1 MRGSFL
7 LGLLLAGSSGP
18 ALADSGTLAPSA
30 RLLCPQAIAVAEQA
44 HAIPARLLAAIGRVE
59 SGRPDSSGVV
69 VPWPWTINA
78 EGQGRFFDSKAQA
91 VAAVRALQA
100 QGVQSIDVGCMQV
113 NLMHHPNAFASLDQ
127 AFDPAAN
134 ADYAAGFLRRL
145 YAQTNNWAE
154 AAAQYHSAT
163 PGLADDYRRKV
174 MMAWGG
180 GDTDGAPPSAG
191 WNPTVTPPFAIVRPG
206 GLSPHVMQ
214 AGAASPGA
222 VGGFATRGRGLD
234 FYRAR
239 PIAIAAAGL
248 RG

>member
-1 MRGSFL
+1 MRGFFL
-7 LGLLLAGSSGP
+7 LGLLLAGTGGP
-18 ALADSGTLAPSA
+18 AFADGGLPSPSA
-30 RLLCPQAIAVAEQA
+30 RLLCPQAIAAAEQA
-44 HAIPARLLAAIGRVE
+44 HAIPPRLLAAIGRVE
-59 SGRPDSSGVV
+59 SGRPDSSGEVL
-69 VPWPWTINA
+69 PWPWTINA
-78 EGQGRFFDSKAQA
+78 EGQGRFFDSKAEA

-113 NLMHHPNAFASLDQ
+113 NLMHHPDAFASLDQ
-127 AFDPAAN
+127 AFDPVAN

-145 YAQTNNWAE
+145 FAQTNNWAD

-174 MMAWGG
+174 MTAWGG
-180 GDTDGAPPSAG
+180 ADGAVPAAG

-206 GLSPHVMQ
+206 GLSPHIAQ
-214 AGAASPGA
+214 AGVSATGTG
-222 VGGFATRGRGLD
+222 GGFAARGRGLE

-239 PIAIAAAGL
+239 PIAIAAVGT

>member
-1 MRGSFL
+1 MREFFL
-7 LGLLLAGSSGP
+7 LGLLFAGTVGP
-18 ALADSGTLAPSA
+18 AFADTGLLAPSA
-30 RLLCPQAIAVAEQA
+30 QSMCPQAIAAAEQA
-44 HAIPARLLAAIGRVE
+44 HAVPPRLLAAIGRVE
-59 SGRPDSSGVV
+59 SGRPNSSGVV
-69 VPWPWTINA
+69 LPWPWTINA
-78 EGQGRFFDSKAQA
+78 EGQGRFFDSKAEA
-91 VAAVRALQA
+91 IAAVRALQA

-113 NLMHHPNAFASLDQ
+113 NLMHHPDAFASLDQ
-127 AFDPAAN
+127 AFDPVAN

-145 YAQTNNWAE
+145 YAQTNNWAD

-180 GDTDGAPPSAG
+180 ADGAPPSVG

-206 GLSPHVMQ
+206 GLSPHIAQ
-214 AGAASPGA
+214 AGVSAPGA
-222 VGGFATRGRGLD
+222 VGGFAARGRGLE

-239 PIAIAAAGL
+239 PIAIAVAGM

>member
-1 MRGSFL
+1 MRGFFL
-7 LGLLLAGSSGP
+7 LGLLLAGTFGP
-18 ALADSGTLAPSA
+18 ALADSGPLGASG
-30 RLLCPQAIAVAEQA
+30 RLLCPQAIAGAEQA
-44 HAIPARLLAAIGRVE
+44 HAIPPRLLAAIGRVE
-59 SGRPDSSGVV
+59 SGRADSSGVV

-78 EGQGRFFDSKAQA
+78 EGQGRFFDSKAEA

-113 NLMHHPNAFASLDQ
+113 NLMHHPDAFASLDQ
-127 AFDPAAN
+127 AFDPVAN

-145 YAQTNNWAE
+145 YVQTSNWAD

-180 GDTDGAPPSAG
+180 GADGAPPSAG
-191 WNPTVTPPFAIVRPG
+191 WNPSITPPFAIVRPG
-206 GLSPHVMQ
+206 GLSPHIAQ
-214 AGAASPGA
+214 AGAAAPAG
-222 VGGFATRGRGLD
+222 VGGFAARGRGLE

-239 PIAIAAAGL
+239 PIAIAIAGM